1 MEIKNIDGDLLDE
14 KLHEQYDIGAIA
26 HCCNCRCVM
35 GAGIARQI
43 SEKYPEAYAAD
54 FATYAL
60 KENKLGLSSNAE
72 VTDSLLVYNLYGQ
85 ADYKFHSRAI
95 DYEAFYTAFEF
106 AILDFSSKGT
116 TKAFGVPKN
125 IGCGLAG
132 GDWEIVKTIMVQLC
146 SRYAVSL
153 VIVDYKQ

>member
-14 KLHEQYDIGAIA
+14 KLHEQYNIGAIA

-43 SEKYPEAYAAD
+43 SKKYPDAYAAD

-60 KENKLGLSSNAE
+60 KDDKLGLFSNVE
-72 VTDSLLVYNLYGQ
+72 TSDSLFVYNLYGQ
-85 ADYKFHSRAI
+85 SDYKFHGRAI
-95 DYEAFYTAFEF
+95 DYEAFYTAFES
-106 AILDFSSKGT
+106 ALLDFSAKGLD
-116 TKAFGVPKN
+116 KALGVPKN

-146 SRYAVSL
+146 SRYAISL
-153 VIVDYKQ
+153 VIVNYNQ